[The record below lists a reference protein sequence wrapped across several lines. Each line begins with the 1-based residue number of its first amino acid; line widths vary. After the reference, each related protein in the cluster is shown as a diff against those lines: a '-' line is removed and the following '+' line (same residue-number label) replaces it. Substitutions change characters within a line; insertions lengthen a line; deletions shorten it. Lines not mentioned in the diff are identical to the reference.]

1 MPRHSQRSRTRRR
14 NRGRFGPL
22 FKLLCLIA
30 LIVALTGGATVFFR
44 VEEVVVEG
52 NQRYTQEEIL
62 SVASVERGSNL
73 TLTAREQLESRIRE
87 SLPYVDS
94 VEIHKNLPTT
104 LRLTVKES
112 QPGGVVAQGE
122 SEEAVNWLIDGK
134 GRLLEQANDENT
146 AGVAKIVGLEA
157 IDPQQSATMQVL
169 QGYEGQFQALTELM
183 QALEAQG
190 LTAKVTEIDASSPTE
205 ITMLYDG
212 RLRVTMLINADFSRK
227 MVIFRQIADLLGDQR
242 TGTVNLKTADA
253 YYSPGG

>member
-1 MPRHSQRSRTRRR
+1 MAKEQKKTQYRKRRVSI
-14 NRGRFGPL
+14 FFAVL
-22 FKLLCLIA
+22 AA
-30 LIVALTGGATVFFR
+30 LLTGVCMVLACTVFFR